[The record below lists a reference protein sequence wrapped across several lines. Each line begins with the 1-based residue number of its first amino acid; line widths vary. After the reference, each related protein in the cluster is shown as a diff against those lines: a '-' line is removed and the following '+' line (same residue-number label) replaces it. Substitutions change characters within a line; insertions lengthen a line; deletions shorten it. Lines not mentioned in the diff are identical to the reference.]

1 MTRMKK
7 APPQLHADLAGAV
20 REVLDRSPVPMNVA
34 KLRSQLTGP
43 FKVPAKLKDAFIAL
57 LAAEAQAGRIH
68 EWPAAKY
75 WIRDHRAW
83 AEPIIL
89 AAAEVPVASS
99 KVVGAISK
107 QFGKPAAQALVGEL
121 IQCGMLIRVPM
132 FGGAKAKLC
141 SRIADEAAFR
151 AELDAARLVI
161 EAGYRRLEFA
171 AESLPSAGGQES
183 VGGSTTALPHGSAV
197 GGGQTDLTGVSLP
210 HGSAVGGGQTDLTG
224 VSLPHGSAVGGG
236 QTDLTGVSLPAGV
249 PPAAAAAHA
258 DLATQVLDTLAS
270 LEPRKGLLVTAPRIY
285 RALPGIPKSAIDEE
299 LLKLQD
305 AHRVILHRH
314 SNPQSSDEL
323 IGNLYVGACWRTQE

>member
-1 MTRMKK
+1 MTRTKK
-7 APPQLHADLAGAV
+7 PSAQLHDDLAGAV

-57 LAAEAQAGRIH
+57 LAAEARADRIY

-75 WIRDHRAW
+75 WIRNSRAW
-83 AEPIIL
+83 AEPLIL
-89 AAAEVPVASS
+89 AAADVPVASS
-99 KVVGAISK
+99 KVIGAISK
-107 QFGKPAAQALVGEL
+107 QFGKPAAQGMVGEL
-121 IQCGMLIRVPM
+121 IECGMLIRVPM

-141 SRIADEAAFR
+141 ARIADEVAFR

-161 EAGYRRLEFA
+161 EAGYRRLGQKPA
-171 AESLPSAGGQES
+171 SAETHEN
-183 VGGSTTALPHGSAV
+183 
-197 GGGQTDLTGVSLP
+197 
-210 HGSAVGGGQTDLTG
+210 
-224 VSLPHGSAVGGG
+224 
-236 QTDLTGVSLPAGV
+236 
-249 PPAAAAAHA
+249 
-258 DLATQVLDTLAS
+258 LATQVLDTLAS

-323 IGNLYVGACWRTQE
+323 IGDLYVGACWRTQE